1 MSITERIEQ
10 KITQALSP
18 EQLDVIDDS
27 AKHQGH
33 GGWREGGETHFR
45 VVVVSQL
52 FEGMTRVA
60 RQQKIYQLLAEEMAE
75 RVHALQLKCVTPAE
89 AAKTLGEKSD

>member
-1 MSITERIEQ
+1 MSITERITH
-10 KITQALSP
+10 KIQEALAP

-45 VVVVSQL
+45 VVVVSSA
-52 FEGMTRVA
+52 FEGQSRVA
-60 RQQKIYQLLAEEMAE
+60 RQQKIYQLLAEEMTE
-75 RVHALQLKCVTPAE
+75 RVHALQLKCVTPEEIA
-89 AAKTLGEKSD
+89 